1 MKGFRWIFPIL
12 LCTSILLSGCSETS
26 ESIQIEGAWARP
38 AQTGANS
45 AVYFVLSNREQDDRL
60 TGAQSTAANM
70 VQIHATVV
78 DDEGTASMQ
87 HQEVLDVPAGS
98 ILTFRPGGLHVMLM
112 GLNSDLVE
120 GNTIQ
125 VTLIFENYG
134 ELTINVPVENN

>member
-1 MKGFRWIFPIL
+1 MKGFRWVFLIL
-12 LCTSILLSGCSETS
+12 LCTTILLSSCSKTS
-26 ESIQIEGAWARP
+26 QSIQIEGAWARP

-78 DDEGTASMQ
+78 DEDGTASMQ

-120 GNTIQ
+120 GDTIQ
-125 VTLIFENYG
+125 VTLMFENYG
-134 ELTINVPVENN
+134 ELTIDVPVENN

>member
-1 MKGFRWIFPIL
+1 MKGFRWIFLIL

-26 ESIQIEGAWARP
+26 QSIQIEGAWARP
-38 AQTGANS
+38 AQTDANS

-78 DDEGTASMQ
+78 DDDGTASMQ

-112 GLNSDLVE
+112 SLNSDLVE
-120 GNTIQ
+120 GDTIQ
-125 VTLIFENYG
+125 VTLMFENFG
-134 ELTINVPVENN
+134 GLTIDVPVENN

>member
-1 MKGFRWIFPIL
+1 MKGFRWVFLIL
-12 LCTSILLSGCSETS
+12 LCTTILLSSCSKTS
-26 ESIQIEGAWARP
+26 QSIQIEGAWARP

-78 DDEGTASMQ
+78 DEDGTASMQ

-112 GLNSDLVE
+112 GLNSALVE
-120 GNTIQ
+120 GDTIQ
-125 VTLIFENYG
+125 VTLMFENYG
-134 ELTINVPVENN
+134 ELTIDVPVENN